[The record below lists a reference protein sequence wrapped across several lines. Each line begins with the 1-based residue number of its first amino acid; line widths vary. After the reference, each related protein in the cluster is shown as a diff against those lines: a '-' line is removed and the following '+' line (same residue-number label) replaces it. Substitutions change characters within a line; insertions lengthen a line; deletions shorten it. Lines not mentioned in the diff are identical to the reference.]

1 MSQALKDKTALI
13 TGAGSGMGRATARLF
28 AAEGARVALVDR
40 SAEGLAETAGLI
52 EGDGGEALQIP
63 ADLSDL
69 DALEGIGRQV
79 GEAYDGRL
87 DVLYNNAGVNRMG
100 EVAEITREAWED
112 SYAVNVRAPFFLT
125 QATLPLLRAAE
136 EAAIVNV
143 SSTSGIK
150 GKRYQTAYASS
161 KAAVVML
168 TKCLANDLADDGIRV
183 LCICPGTVDTPMP
196 GGVLDQ
202 FPEEEREG
210 VAKLWTGG
218 QLFQRWADPLEVARV
233 GLFLVSSGASFMTGT
248 IVPVDGG
255 AMAR

>member
-1 MSQALKDKTALI
+1 MNAALKDKTALI
-13 TGAGSGMGRATARLF
+13 TGAASGMGQATARLF

-40 SAEGLAETAGLI
+40 SPEGLVETAEQI
-52 EGDGGEALQIP
+52 AADGGEAVRLP
-63 ADLSDL
+63 TDLADL
-69 DALEGIGRQV
+69 DAVEAL
-79 GEAYDGRL
+79 GEELGHRFDRL

-100 EVAEITREAWED
+100 EVAEISREAWED

-125 QATLPLLRAAE
+125 QATLGLLRKASE
-136 EAAIVNV
+136 PVIVNV

-202 FPEEEREG
+202 FPESERDRVKG
-210 VAKLWTGG
+210 LWTGG

-233 GLFLVSSGASFMTGT
+233 GLFLCSPGASFMTGT